1 MHISVIYKQRWNCS
15 TFSAL
20 MSQSLANEKRFNRY
34 NANGKPLQLEWIVF
48 KLWKLL
54 LQFKICWN
62 NLKISHFGLKIS
74 RALAISVMLPLK
86 PEYTKKKFNHV
97 ADTTESKWW
106 RAPTLVSF
114 VCAIQCFPTNFLSH
128 YFSTNLENTKKL
140 IQLIK
145 KVRIP
150 LKSDHTKRLTNL
162 YKIISIL

>member
-86 PEYTKKKFNHV
+86 PEYTKKKVQPYRWHHRIQMV
-97 ADTTESKWW
+97 ASTHPCQFCLRYSVFSNKLSVPLFFHQFRKYEKVDPIDQKGQD
-106 RAPTLVSF
+106 SF
-114 VCAIQCFPTNFLSH
+114 KIWSYEKTN
-128 YFSTNLENTKKL
+128 
-140 IQLIK
+140 
-145 KVRIP
+145 
-150 LKSDHTKRLTNL
+150 
-162 YKIISIL
+162 